1 MVSEIKTTERTVA
14 MRRPSHR
21 RSAFSL
27 LEVLGALALLGLMLV
42 PTAQWMATLAKQ
54 SRALH
59 NRGELVNLVRGKQ
72 NQQCQLVRGS
82 FEETK
87 ERGSFKDQGYPEL
100 AFESYC
106 LQDPSQGGIPDL
118 LMSIRTLGW
127 HDSDGNGRCES
138 NETQVDLW
146 TTVARA
152 TP

>member
-1 MVSEIKTTERTVA
+1 MVARIKTIERVA
-14 MRRPSHR
+14 RQRPPSHT
-21 RSAFSL
+21 RSGFSL

-54 SRALH
+54 SRVMH

-72 NQQCQLVRGS
+72 NELCQLVRGN
-82 FEETK
+82 FQETK
-87 ERGSFKDQGYPEL
+87 ERGSFRDQGYPEL

-106 LQDPSQGGIPDL
+106 LQDPSVGGIPDL
-118 LMSIRTLGW
+118 LMSVRTLGW
-127 HDSDGNGRCES
+127 HDNDGNGRCDS
-138 NETQVDLW
+138 GETQVDLW